1 MSLAQQWLDSGEWVT
16 VNGHRLFVK
25 DSGGDKPVVCL
36 LHGFPT
42 SSFDYQKVWDFLSQ
56 HFRVVVHD
64 HLGFGA
70 SDKPKDYSYSFIE
83 QADMAIALWRQ
94 LNIKRCAVV
103 AHDYGTSIATELM
116 ARQNM
121 HSLPMTIERYL
132 LSNGSVHI
140 ELAKLRP
147 LQKLLRSRFLG
158 PLVAQL
164 TGYSAFKRNM
174 RKLFVAK
181 EYLSDEE
188 LAAHW
193 HLLIRENGRSRLPLI
208 SQYTLERHRFWHRWI
223 NAICQSSQPIDL
235 VWARKDPVAVPAIAE
250 AIYQEAQL
258 SHLHWLEECG
268 HFPMIEQPEQ
278 WAEAVINQLSLRQH
292 LKS

>member
-1 MSLAQQWLDSGEWVT
+1 MQQWLDSGEWVT
-16 VNGHRLFVK
+16 VNGRRLFVK

-42 SSFDYQKVWDFLSQ
+42 SSFDYQKVWPFLSQ

-70 SDKPKDYSYSFIE
+70 SDKPKNYSYSFIE
-83 QADMAIALWRQ
+83 QADMAIALWRH
-94 LNIKRCAVV
+94 LNIEYCAVV
-103 AHDYGTSIATELM
+103 AHDYGTSVATEIM

-121 HSLPMTIERYL
+121 SCLPVAVRSYL
-132 LSNGSVHI
+132 LSNGSVHV

-147 LQKLLRSRFLG
+147 IQKLLRHKFAG

-164 TGYSAFKRNM
+164 SGASAFRRNM
-174 RKLFVAK
+174 KKLFVAQEK
-181 EYLSDEE
+181 LSDDE
-188 LAAHW
+188 LSAHW
-193 HLLIRENGRSRLPLI
+193 QLLLRENGRARLPAI

-223 NAICQSSQPIDL
+223 NAIRQSSLPIDL
-235 VWARKDPVAVPAIAE
+235 VWARNDPVAVAAIAE
-250 AIYQEAQL
+250 TIHQEAQL
-258 SHLHWLEECG
+258 SHLQWLENCG

-278 WAEAVINQLSLRQH
+278 WAEAVISQLSLRQH
-292 LKS
+292 LKG